1 MPHGLTYARSRY
13 GPEPRTPPPS
23 SPPSGDLQAKPYSVV
38 LLEHELGK
46 SRVLLFVQLLALGV
60 LMFRYHHHSTA
71 AAGGAP
77 ASAAAAER
85 MFISN

>member
-1 MPHGLTYARSRY
+1 MR
-13 GPEPRTPPPS
+13 
-23 SPPSGDLQAKPYSVV
+23 AKPYSVV

-60 LMFRYHHHSTA
+60 LMFRYHHSA
-71 AAGGAP
+71 AAVTPRGGAP
-77 ASAAAAER
+77 VER